1 MAAIVMTFSTLNFLY
16 AVHYPCLSALQGW
29 LLSSANVLH
38 VSTFVIPQI
47 A

>member
-1 MAAIVMTFSTLNFLY
+1 MAAILVSFPTLNFLY
-16 AVHYPCLSALQGW
+16 AVHSPCLSALQGW
-29 LLSSANVLH
+29 LLSSADVLH